1 MSAIIPASLRALSA
15 ESLKLKGTLA
25 LRLCFIAPGLVVA
38 LSVLQLLLSKGGQPL
53 ATPLLAWERFIQG
66 VMLLWAFLMLPL
78 YVTLQS
84 ALLAG
89 LEHGERQWKH
99 LLALPLPRGAH
110 YLGKLIILVGK
121 VALASLVLAV
131 LIPLGG
137 WVLMRLHN
145 PLGIGGAVP
154 WTFLAARALVVFAAS
169 GCMIGLHLWIA
180 LRWTSFTVAV
190 ATGMT
195 ATVAGF
201 LIGQSARFGP
211 WYPWTLPMQVFA
223 GQGELMGQVAVAG
236 LAGGLVAVALGLWD
250 FLRREYA

>member
-1 MSAIIPASLRALSA
+1 MSGVVVASLRAVSA

-25 LRLCFIAPGLVVA
+25 LRLCFIAPGLVVL
-38 LSVLQLLLSKGGQPL
+38 LSVLQLLLSKSGQPL
-53 ATPLLAWERFIQG
+53 ATPALAWERFIQG

-78 YVTLQS
+78 YVTLQA

-89 LEHGERQWKH
+89 LEHGEKQWKH
-99 LLALPLPRGAH
+99 LLALPLPRSAH
-110 YLGKLIILVGK
+110 YLGKLVVLIGMV
-121 VALASLVLAV
+121 VLATLVLAL
-131 LIPLGG
+131 LIPAGG
-137 WVLMRLHN
+137 WVLMQVHN
-145 PLGIGGAVP
+145 PLGIGGEVP
-154 WTFLAARALVVFAAS
+154 WTFLGARALAILAAS
-169 GCMIGLHLWIA
+169 ACIIGLHLWIA

-223 GQGELMGQVAVAG
+223 GQGELMGQVALAG
-236 LAGGLVAVALGLWD
+236 LLGGLLAVALGLRD
-250 FLRREYA
+250 FVRREYA

>member
-99 LLALPLPRGAH
+99 LFALPVPRGAH
-110 YLGKLIILVGK
+110 YLGKLIILIGM
-121 VALASLVLAV
+121 VALATLVLAA
-131 LIPLGG
+131 LIPAGG
-137 WVLMRLHN
+137 WLLVQLHN
-145 PLGIGGAVP
+145 PLGIGGPVP
-154 WTFLAARALVVFAAS
+154 WAFLGLRAAVILAASA
-169 GCMIGLHLWIA
+169 CIIGLHLWIA

-211 WYPWTLPMQVFA
+211 WYPWTLPTTPYV
-223 GQGELMGQVAVAG
+223 
-236 LAGGLVAVALGLWD
+236 
-250 FLRREYA
+250 

>member
-1 MSAIIPASLRALSA
+1 MSGVVVASLRAVSA

-25 LRLCFIAPGLVVA
+25 LRLCFIAPGLVVL
-38 LSVLQLLLSKGGQPL
+38 LSVLQLLLSKSGQPL
-53 ATPLLAWERFIQG
+53 ATPALAWERFIQG

-78 YVTLQS
+78 YVTLQA

-89 LEHGERQWKH
+89 LEHGEKQWKH
-99 LLALPLPRGAH
+99 LLALPLPRSAH
-110 YLGKLIILVGK
+110 YLGKLVVLIGMV
-121 VALASLVLAV
+121 VLATLVLAL
-131 LIPLGG
+131 LIPAGG
-137 WVLMRLHN
+137 WVLMQVHN
-145 PLGIGGAVP
+145 PLGIGGEVP
-154 WTFLAARALVVFAAS
+154 WTFLGVRALAILAAS
-169 GCMIGLHLWIA
+169 ACIIGLHLWIA

-223 GQGELMGQVAVAG
+223 GQGELMGQVTLAG
-236 LAGGLVAVALGLWD
+236 LLGGLLAVTLGLRD
-250 FLRREYA
+250 FVRREYA

>member
-1 MSAIIPASLRALSA
+1 MSGIITATLRAVSA

-25 LRLCFIAPGLVVA
+25 LRLCFIAPGLVVL

-53 ATPLLAWERFIQG
+53 ATPALAWERFIQG

-99 LLALPLPRGAH
+99 LLALPVPRSAH
-110 YLGKLIILVGK
+110 YLGKLIILIGMVM
-121 VALASLVLAV
+121 LATLVLAV

-137 WVLMRLHN
+137 GVLMQLHN

-154 WTFLAARALVVFAAS
+154 WTFLGLRALVILAAS
-169 GCMIGLHLWIA
+169 GCIIGLHLWIA

-223 GQGELMGQVAVAG
+223 GQGELMGQVALAG
-236 LAGGLVAVALGLWD
+236 VVGGLVAVALGLWD

>member
-1 MSAIIPASLRALSA
+1 MNAIIHASLRALSA

-25 LRLCFIAPGLVVA
+25 MRLCFIAPGMVVM

-99 LLALPLPRGAH
+99 LLALPVPRSAH
-110 YLGKLIILVGK
+110 YLGKLIVLIGM
-121 VALASLVLAV
+121 VALATLVLAL

-137 WVLMRLHN
+137 WVLMHVHN
-145 PLGIGGAVP
+145 PLGVGGPVP
-154 WTFLAARALVVFAAS
+154 WAFLGLRALVILAAS
-169 GCMIGLHLWIA
+169 GCIIGLHLWIA

-223 GQGELMGQVAVAG
+223 GQGELMGQVAVT
-236 LAGGLVAVALGLWD
+236 GLVGGVAAVALGLWD
-250 FLRREYA
+250 FLRREYP